1 MSNVERRR
9 VVTTGTASPGPNR
22 ALSRPGPRRRVA
34 AVVGSVCAIVGA
46 GQLLAT
52 PLAAG
57 VVSSAAPLGLT
68 MASYAGDTTTTRSAS
83 ALAGSDVTYQLT
95 VSNAG
100 SGAQTNVVVPVGL
113 PAAFTLGT
121 TTVGASAGSTTA
133 AANVLT
139 WSIPSLAGGASATL
153 TYTETTDAP
162 AALESDATS
171 ASAASDQTTTPSSA
185 SEAVEVIPA
194 ADLTIA
200 VSDGVSSIAPG
211 ASDAYTITL
220 TNNGPSAATNATVT
234 ETFNGAFGALFDVS
248 SLGGTTF
255 TDLGGGQFQWT
266 GVNLASGASAMLSL
280 TGTLPSPLT
289 VGSAFVSLATVAL
302 APGQID
308 TNPVYNATDSD
319 VVTGATSAGPLD
331 LAIASYNGDS
341 VTTTPSESALA
352 GTNVTYQVTVSNTS
366 ATTQTNVS
374 VPVTLA
380 TNFTLDSTITTSD
393 GTTTAAAGV
402 VTWSIPSLGAGASA
416 TLSYTE
422 TTDGPSAMEADAS
435 SASASSDQSATPAT
449 TTAAVDVIRAADLT
463 ISVTDGIDTIAPGA
477 SDTYTITLTNHG
489 PSAATNATVV
499 DTLNSGFTALF
510 ATSSEGGTTFS
521 NLGTDQF
528 EWSGIDLASGGT
540 ATFSLMGTA
549 APTLTSGSAFVDIAS
564 VVLPPGQVDTD
575 VSMNGVDSDTV
586 IPVPQA
592 ISFTPPALGVVGQSA
607 TLSATGGGSGN
618 PVVFSVD
625 AASGAGVCSTTS
637 IDGTVLDYTQAG
649 TCVIDATQAGNASYA
664 AAPTLTA
671 NIVVDQV
678 PAFTVDSPPTTAT
691 AGQAYTYAFVASGVP
706 APVLTLAPGAPSWLT
721 IDPTTGA
728 LSGTPPTGT
737 TSFAYSVVATN
748 GAGNATAGPFAVMV
762 ATNSREADISAALA
776 CPATVP
782 VQTVASC
789 TLTVVNAGPAT
800 AHFVTA
806 AIELPHRF
814 WRVAPSRDGG
824 WSGHEGGWSGHEGGW
839 SDHEDMWFVGPLA
852 PGSSASFTVSFR
864 PAKRGEGTLRA
875 SAWSGNPDPDFA
887 NNLAVAMVVVTG

>member
-1 MSNVERRR
+1 
-9 VVTTGTASPGPNR
+9 
-22 ALSRPGPRRRVA
+22 VA
-34 AVVGSVCAIVGA
+34 TVVGSACAIVGA
-46 GQLLAT
+46 GQMFAT

-68 MASYAGDTTTTRSAS
+68 IASYAGDTTTTPSAS

-95 VSNAG
+95 VSNGG
-100 SGAQTNVVVPVGL
+100 SGTQTNVVVPVGL

-121 TTVGASAGSTTA
+121 TTVSVSTGSTTA
-133 AANVLT
+133 AGNVLT

-162 AALESDATS
+162 AALESDGTS
-171 ASAASDQTTTPSSA
+171 ASAASDQSTTPSSA
-185 SEAVEVIPA
+185 SAAVAVIPA

-200 VSDGVSSIAPG
+200 VSDGASSIAPG

-248 SLGGTTF
+248 SIGGTSF

-266 GVNLASGASAMLSL
+266 GVNLASGASATLSL

-289 VGSAFVSLATVAL
+289 AGSAFVSLATVSL
-302 APGQID
+302 APGQVD

-319 VVTGATSAGPLD
+319 VVTGATSAGPLG
-331 LAIASYNGDS
+331 LAISSYNGDS
-341 VTTTPSESALA
+341 VTTAPSESALA
-352 GTNVTYQVTVSNTS
+352 GTNVTYQVTVTNTS

-380 TNFTLDSTITTSD
+380 TNFTLDSTLTTSD
-393 GTTTAAAGV
+393 GTTTTAAGI
-402 VTWSIPSLGAGASA
+402 VTWSIPSLGVGASA

-422 TTDGPSAMEADAS
+422 TTDGPSALESDAS
-435 SASASSDQSATPAT
+435 SASASSDQSTTPAT
-449 TTAAVDVIRAADLT
+449 TTAAVDVIPAADLT
-463 ISVTDGIDTIAPGA
+463 ISVTDGIDNIAPGA

-510 ATSSEGGTTFS
+510 ATSSVGGTTFS
-521 NLGTDQF
+521 NLGTNQF
-528 EWSGIDLASGGT
+528 SWSGIDLASGGT

-625 AASGAGVCSTTS
+625 AASGTGVCSATGT
-637 IDGTVLDYTQAG
+637 DGTVLDYTQAG
-649 TCVIDATQAGNASYA
+649 TCVIDANQAGNASYA
-664 AAPTLTA
+664 AAPPLTA
-671 NIVVDQV
+671 SIVVDQV
-678 PAFTVDSPPTTAT
+678 PAFTVDVPPTTAT
-691 AGQAYTYAFVASGVP
+691 AGKLYTYAFAASGVP
-706 APVLTLAPGAPSWLT
+706 DPVFALAPGSPAWLT

-728 LSGTPPTGT
+728 LSGTPPTGA
-737 TSFAYSVVATN
+737 TSFAYSVAATN
-748 GAGNATAGPFAVMV
+748 VAGNDIVGPFAVTV
-762 ATNSREADISAALA
+762 ATNSREADISAVLA

-782 VQTVASC
+782 VRTVTSC
-789 TLTVVNAGPAT
+789 TLTVANAGPAT
-800 AHFVTA
+800 AHFVRA

-814 WRVAPSRDGG
+814 WRVASPGEG
-824 WSGHEGGWSGHEGGW
+824 WRSDHEGGW
-839 SDHEDMWFVGPLA
+839 SDHEGWRSDHEVMWFVGPLA
-852 PGSSASFTVSFR
+852 RGSSASFTVSFR
-864 PAKRGEGTLRA
+864 PAKRGDGTVRA
-875 SAWSGNPDPDFA
+875 TAWSSNPDPDYA
-887 NNLAVAMVVVTG
+887 NNATVATVVVTG

>member
-9 VVTTGTASPGPNR
+9 VVTTGTAPPGPNR
-22 ALSRPGPRRRVA
+22 ALSRPGLRRRVA
-34 AVVGSVCAIVGA
+34 VVVGSACAIVGA
-46 GQLLAT
+46 GQMLAA

-57 VVSSAAPLGLT
+57 AVSSVAPLRLT
-68 MASYAGDTTTTRSAS
+68 LASYAGDTTTTQSAS
-83 ALAGSDVTYQLT
+83 ALAGSDVTYRLT

-100 SGAQTNVVVPVGL
+100 SGPQTDVVVPVGL
-113 PAAFTLGT
+113 PTAFTLGT
-121 TTVGASAGSTTA
+121 TTISASAGSTTA
-133 AANVLT
+133 AGSTLT
-139 WSIPSLAGGASATL
+139 WSIPTLAGGASATL

-171 ASAASDQTTTPSSA
+171 ASAASDQSTTPSSA
-185 SEAVEVIPA
+185 TAAVEVIPA

-200 VSDGVSSIAPG
+200 VIDGVSSIAPG
-211 ASDAYTITL
+211 ASDGYTITL

-234 ETFNGAFGALFDVS
+234 ETFNGSFGALFDVS
-248 SLGGTTF
+248 SIGGTTF

-266 GVNLASGASAMLSL
+266 GVNLASGASATLSL
-280 TGTLPSPLT
+280 TGTLPSALT
-289 VGSAFVSLATVAL
+289 AGSAFVSLATVAL

-308 TNPVYNATDSD
+308 TDPVYNAADAD

-331 LAIASYNGDS
+331 VALASYNGDS
-341 VTTTPSESALA
+341 VTTTPSESAVA

-374 VPVTLA
+374 IPVTLA
-380 TNFTLDSTITTSD
+380 TNFTLDSTVTTSD
-393 GTTTAAAGV
+393 GTTTTAAGV

-422 TTDGPSAMEADAS
+422 TTDGPSAMESDTS
-435 SASASSDQSATPAT
+435 SASAISDQSTTPAG
-449 TTAAVDVIRAADLT
+449 TTAAIDVIPAADLT
-463 ISVTDGIDTIAPGA
+463 IGVTDGIDTIAPGA

-510 ATSSEGGTTFS
+510 ATSSVGGTTFS
-521 NLGTDQF
+521 NVGTDQF

-540 ATFSLMGTA
+540 ATFSLMGTV

-564 VVLPPGQVDTD
+564 VALPPGQVDTD
-575 VSMNGVDSDTV
+575 TSMNGVDSDTV

-592 ISFTPPALGVVGQSA
+592 ISFTPPTLGVVGQSA

-625 AASGAGVCSTTS
+625 AASGAGVCSATGT
-637 IDGTVLDYTQAG
+637 DGAVLDYTQAG
-649 TCVIDATQAGNASYA
+649 TCVIDASQAGNASYA

-671 NIVVDQV
+671 SIVVDQV
-678 PAFTVDSPPTTAT
+678 PAFTVDSPPPTAT
-691 AGQAYTYAFVASGVP
+691 AGQPYTYTFVASGVP
-706 APVLTLAPGAPSWLT
+706 APVLALAAGAPSWLT

-748 GAGNATAGPFAVMV
+748 VAGSATAGPFAVTV

-776 CPATVP
+776 CPPTVP
-782 VQTVASC
+782 VRTVASC
-789 TLTVVNAGPAT
+789 TLTVANAGPAT
-800 AHFVTA
+800 AHFVRA

-814 WRVAPSRDGG
+814 WRVPAPGEG
-824 WSGHEGGWSGHEGGW
+824 WWSDHEGGWSDHEGGW
-839 SDHEDMWFVGPLA
+839 SDHEDLWFVGRLA

-864 PAKRGEGTLRA
+864 PPKRGDGTVRA
-875 SAWSGNPDPDFA
+875 SAWSGNPDPDYA
-887 NNLAVAMVVVTG
+887 NNVAVATVVVTG